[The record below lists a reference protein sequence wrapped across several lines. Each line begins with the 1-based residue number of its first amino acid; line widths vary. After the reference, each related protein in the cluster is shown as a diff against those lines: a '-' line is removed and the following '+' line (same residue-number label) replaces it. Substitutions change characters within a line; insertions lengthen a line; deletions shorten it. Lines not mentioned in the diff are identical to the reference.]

1 MDNKDNFKRA
11 KDLLLGAVET
21 VIEIAQQ
28 TASSSS
34 SSPNPRPS
42 TPLSLSGQPSTSTSK
57 PKSFL
62 SLGSNARSR
71 STDKQVPLHCSDSV
85 ISEHKRVFG
94 YKPSKAYSKARCNKG
109 RSAPGQFRGKAKA
122 PGKSIWKRDCI
133 CLSESDQT
141 WKPSPEEKMKLGL
154 GLKEISFIV
163 DGDEDHVH
171 DATFPV
177 LAKCGGYTL
186 LRLGGG
192 SKSLVEIEGPESG
205 ITVPYLR
212 DILNQAK
219 LYVRPLQC
227 DISEEDV
234 KEFLD
239 PSVSSVTDTMVHVHA
254 HVFL

>member
-1 MDNKDNFKRA
+1 MDNEDNFKRA
-11 KDLLLGAVET
+11 EDLLSGAVET

-28 TASSSS
+28 TASTSSS
-34 SSPNPRPS
+34 SNPATPRPS
-42 TPLSLSGQPSTSTSK
+42 TPLCLSGQPSTSTSK
-57 PKSFL
+57 PKSFT

-71 STDKQVPLHCSDSV
+71 STDKQVPLQYSESV
-85 ISEHKRVFG
+85 ISEHKRVFS
-94 YKPSKAYSKARCNKG
+94 YKPSKAVNKAKYNKG
-109 RSAPGQFRGKAKA
+109 KSAAGQFRGKAKT

-133 CLSESDQT
+133 CLTESDQT
-141 WKPSPEEKMKLGL
+141 WKPSPEEKMKLAKMGL
-154 GLKEISFIV
+154 GLKEISFII
-163 DGDEDHVH
+163 DGEDHVH
-171 DATFPV
+171 DALLSTFPV

-192 SKSLVEIEGPESG
+192 SKSLVEIEGPKSG

-219 LYVRPLQC
+219 LYMRPLQC

-239 PSVSSVTDTMVHVHA
+239 PSVSFATDT
-254 HVFL
+254 